1 MTRTEMIKR
10 IARKLDGATKD
21 EIKVI
26 LEATEQ
32 VIIDVIENKDRVQVF
47 NCMYVSGVEKESCLM
62 RNPYTGGKV
71 KVPSRISPKALFTE
85 TFRKSL
91 RNAK

>member
-1 MTRTEMIKR
+1 MTRTEMIRR
-10 IARKLDGATKD
+10 IAHKLDGATKD
-21 EIKVI
+21 EVKII

-47 NCMYVSGVEKESCLM
+47 NCLYVSGVEKESCFM

-85 TFRKSL
+85 SFKKSL
-91 RNAK
+91 RNDK